1 MKLPVL
7 LALGLAPAALLA
19 APPDIVCILA
29 DDMGYADAGFNG
41 GKAIRTPHLDQLA
54 AGGAVLES
62 FYVQPVC
69 SPTRATLMTGRHV
82 IHNGVY
88 SIVRPGA
95 RWGLP
100 LAERTLAEALREAG
114 YTTAICGKWHLGE
127 FEEAYRPTRRGFDR
141 QYGHW
146 FGAIDYFTHE
156 RDGKRDWQRDDQPCA
171 DKGYSTHLIAQE
183 SCRIIRE
190 QRKDKPLFLYVP
202 FNAVH
207 APHQVPA
214 KYTQPYEKLKGARR
228 LYAGMLSAMDEAV
241 GQIAAALEETGR
253 RGNTIIIFSSDNGG
267 PSPGKVTDNGSLRA
281 GKGTLYEGGI
291 RACAF
296 AAWPGRI
303 PAGQRIREPLSIA
316 DWYPTLIKLAG
327 GSLEQKLPLDGH
339 DILPL
344 LAKGEK
350 PTRDTLFLAGT
361 QDGRAALRAGDWK
374 LIGGKGDVEPELYNL
389 ADDPGERNN
398 RAAAEGDRL
407 SALRAQLDASLADAA
422 PFAGG
427 GADGSR

>member
-1 MKLPVL
+1 
-7 LALGLAPAALLA
+7 
-19 APPDIVCILA
+19 
-29 DDMGYADAGFNG
+29 
-41 GKAIRTPHLDQLA
+41 
-54 AGGAVLES
+54 
-62 FYVQPVC
+62 VQPVC

-88 SIVRPGA
+88 SVVRPGA

-146 FGAIDYFTHE
+146 FGAIDYFTHL

-171 DKGYSTHLIAQE
+171 DEGYSTHLIAQE
-183 SCRIIRE
+183 SCRIIRDQPKE
-190 QRKDKPLFLYVP
+190 KPLFLYVP

-214 KYTQPYEKLKGARR
+214 QYTQPYEKLKGTRR

-253 RGNTIIIFSSDNGG
+253 RGNTMIIFSSDNGG
-267 PSPGKVTDNGSLRA
+267 PNPGKVTDNGPLRA

-291 RACAF
+291 RVCAF

-303 PAGQRIREPLSIA
+303 PAGQRIKEPLSIA
-316 DWYPTLIKLAG
+316 DWYPTLIKLVG
-327 GSLEQKLPLDGH
+327 GSLEQKLPLDGR

-350 PTRDTLFLAGT
+350 PARDALFLAGT
-361 QDGRAALRAGDWK
+361 QEGRAALRAGDWK
-374 LIGGKGDVEPELYNL
+374 LIGGKGDAKPELYNL
-389 ADDPGERNN
+389 ATDPGERNN
-398 RAAAEGDRL
+398 RAAAESDKL
-407 SALRAQLDASLADAA
+407 KELRTQLEASLADAV
-422 PFAGG
+422 PFAGVD
-427 GADGSR
+427 AAAAK